1 MAMKIMITGI
11 SGQVGRRLV
20 ERLAP
25 HYHVIGLDRQA
36 LDLSQPAHIRS
47 AIDVHQPD
55 VIINPAAF
63 TAVDRAESEP
73 DLAERINARAPAII
87 GELAIQRGIRV
98 VHFSTDYVFDG
109 YQQGAYREDAPTA
122 PLNVYGRTKRDGET
136 ALFETGADAFILR
149 TSWVFDAAG
158 QNFLTTMLKLACTRD
173 RLQVVADQQG
183 APTSARALANAVADL
198 LAHADFQNRKH
209 ALRGIYHMAASGVTT
224 WHDYARYAI
233 QSARAHGWPIQVDDQ
248 AIDAVASSAFPTIA
262 RRPHNSELNTD
273 KMQTFFQI
281 TLPPWQTLVD
291 AELQQLE
298 PSQ

>member
-136 ALFETGADAFILR
+136 ATP
-149 TSWVFDAAG
+149 
-158 QNFLTTMLKLACTRD
+158 RD
-173 RLQVVADQQG
+173 R
-183 APTSARALANAVADL
+183 
-198 LAHADFQNRKH
+198 
-209 ALRGIYHMAASGVTT
+209 SGCI
-224 WHDYARYAI
+224 HSPNQLGFRC
-233 QSARAHGWPIQVDDQ
+233 
-248 AIDAVASSAFPTIA
+248 
-262 RRPHNSELNTD
+262 RRPELSDDHVKAGMHTRQATGGCRSTGCTHICPRIG
-273 KMQTFFQI
+273 KCSGRPTC
-281 TLPPWQTLVD
+281 
-291 AELQQLE
+291 
-298 PSQ
+298 SC